1 MSQTALHSSGG
12 NDDSH
17 AKQIALRVGQL
28 GAELA
33 ASALQLGAASSVM
46 NAATDIWRIRT
57 TPKEVALAAELLGR
71 HPDLLERLEAMRS
84 GNAGALRDDE
94 FELIGDGM
102 AAIRPSATNQRIERI
117 ARLVSSGLGTTDIE
131 TSRAKRLMRV
141 FAQLDDEHLVVLMH
155 YDTTA
160 RREDRTQ
167 IAATHRQLFPPPPR
181 PPGILKR
188 LTAGFDREPEPS
200 PPTDAELAEC
210 VQQQLHL
217 KLCQEHLR
225 SLGLL
230 RYDETENGPDTRN
243 FHLSLA
249 GHEFLRAV
257 GLLAGA
263 EPLRPFL
270 Y

>member
-1 MSQTALHSSGG
+1 MSKAASSPAGE
-12 NDDSH
+12 DTRD
-17 AKQIALRVGQL
+17 KQIAVRVGQL
-28 GAELA
+28 GVELA

-46 NAATDIWRIRT
+46 NAAIDIWRIRT
-57 TPKEVALAAELLGR
+57 TPKEVALAAELLDR
-71 HPDLLERLEAMRS
+71 NPDLLERLEAIRS
-84 GNAGALRDDE
+84 SGAAALRDDE

-102 AAIRPSATNQRIERI
+102 AAIRPSATNERIERI
-117 ARLVSSGLGTTDIE
+117 ARLVSLGLGTTEIN
-131 TSRAKRLMRV
+131 TNRAKRLMRV

-167 IAATHRQLFPPPPR
+167 IAATHRQLFPA
-181 PPGILKR
+181 PPGPPQILKR
-188 LTAGFDREPEPS
+188 LTAGFEREPEPP
-200 PPTDAELAEC
+200 PPTEAELAEQA
-210 VQQQLHL
+210 QQQLHL